1 MGDTQVKNMGD
12 TPVMYGIWKPFT
24 KWDAPARSVF
34 FPIHSPAVRT
44 IEHVCCHHGEKLGR
58 SFNFLRPSDCPLW
71 MSSLFKLGI
80 SPCWIWRWTCQ
91 SFMMYP
97 GSLWFALLRL
107 QPALGPCPNIRW
119 DDATLILWTLRGQSA
134 GINPTPYIDP
144 KGTYINPRKTQS
156 KVYIMEYMWSVA
168 RVPHLHSIRVS
179 TIDQVPVWHARLQFR
194 RNATSLGHDAS
205 GMWFRAKHWVFSGKP
220 WMDT

>member
-1 MGDTQVKNMGD
+1 MGYEHHLLSGMHPQEVYFFPFTHQQCEQLSTSATTRGETGALFQFFK
-12 TPVMYGIWKPFT
+12 TFWLPVMDEFPLQTG
-24 KWDAPARSVF
+24 D
-34 FPIHSPAVRT
+34 FPILNLEMNMPKFHDVSGFIV
-44 IEHVCCHHGEKLGR
+44 I
-58 SFNFLRPSDCPLW
+58 CP
-71 MSSLFKLGI
+71 
-80 SPCWIWRWTCQ
+80 
-91 SFMMYP
+91 
-97 GSLWFALLRL
+97 RL

-205 GMWFRAKHWVFSGKP
+205 GMWFRAKHWVFSGKH